1 MNSENDW
8 NLFKLY
14 FEEVNENFFTSLQ
27 ENYQNIT
34 INDLKL
40 AALIKLN
47 LNIKEAAS
55 VLNIEP
61 DSLKKARYR
70 LRQKFG
76 LNTNDSLGE
85 FLTQLENLHQ

>member
-1 MNSENDW
+1 MSSENDW

-14 FEEVNENFFTSLQ
+14 FEQVNKNFFTKLQ
-27 ENYQNIT
+27 EKHERLT

-47 LNIKEAAS
+47 MNIKEAAA

-61 DSLKKARYR
+61 DSLKRARYR

-76 LNTNDSLGE
+76 LRTEQSLSE
-85 FLTQLENLHQ
+85 FLDKKI